1 MHLSVND
8 RVYVRHSS
16 MGVIDLVGRVLDI
29 RHHSYGDYATMEVES
44 PPEHAGK
51 HVNVYSGRVR
61 KP

>member
-1 MHLSVND
+1 
-8 RVYVRHSS
+8 

-51 HVNVYSGRVR
+51 HVNVYSGRVL